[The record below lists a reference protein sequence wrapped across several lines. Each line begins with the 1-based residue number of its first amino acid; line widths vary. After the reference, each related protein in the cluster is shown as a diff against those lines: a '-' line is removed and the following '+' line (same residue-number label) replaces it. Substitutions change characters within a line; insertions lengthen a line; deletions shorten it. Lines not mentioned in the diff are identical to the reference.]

1 MDTHI
6 PAMKSI
12 AMTQSI
18 TTRTGSVKNVQMRRH
33 LALHYTKEA
42 PVLVL
47 VYQGGEQERS
57 ADWKQYVFHSVLYSK
72 PA

>member
-6 PAMKSI
+6 PAMISI

-18 TTRTGSVKNVQMRRH
+18 TTRTGSVRNAQMRRH
-33 LALHYTKEA
+33 LALHYTEEA

-47 VYQGGEQERS
+47 AYQGGTQGRS
-57 ADWKQYVFHSVLYSK
+57 ADCKQYVFHSVLYSK